1 MNWCYLQI
9 CPYSFSI
16 SEISCNHRKK
26 KSMLAQLNWL
36 SCSFFSDNNRQYI
49 ACIKCEITWGGSD
62 ETHWRWL
69 CSTLFGHFINS
80 GKVFVTNLRVNFQS
94 NVQIDPLSDLWQVT
108 QKLRLIERILLAGNN
123 CSFLL
128 WGHPMLEDDCQGQP
142 WKSIFWPVCLLIF
155 FNTTKVI
162 ENIFTQHIRH

>member
-16 SEISCNHRKK
+16 SEISCNHSKKK

-155 FNTTKVI
+155 F
-162 ENIFTQHIRH
+162 